1 MNLTPTEREPW
12 AMKNQK
18 APNHH
23 RREAAMK
30 VAKVVTWVEIVNLP
44 GGKMNLIVL
53 HRKVP
58 IDERL
63 FFMRGFK
70 KITTVKK
77 AI

>member
-23 RREAAMK
+23 RREAVMK

-63 FFMRGFK
+63 FLCEAHK
-70 KITTVKK
+70 KN
-77 AI
+77 